1 MILVAKNN
9 PSDDLATTGITYFI
23 IPYNCIK
30 IKDDFMHLA
39 DGVSTGDGHW
49 LIDHLLTHNTVK
61 RLLDTTEQTSLRG
74 GRGAVI
80 IYCVNTVY

>member
-1 MILVAKNN
+1 
-9 PSDDLATTGITYFI
+9 
-23 IPYNCIK
+23 
-30 IKDDFMHLA
+30 MHLA

-49 LIDHLLTHNTVK
+49 MIDHLLTHNTVK

-80 IYCVNTVY
+80 VYCVTYLHSVGIIVAMLLDTCLYSCIMHTAAMSDFTQRL